1 MNIWISALI
10 LVCAVFIVLGIN
22 SVVSGILRT
31 RRRSAAVSESDAH
44 MFAVP
49 GLGTTMADGGESQEA
64 PPDRK

>member
-22 SVVSGILRT
+22 AVVTGIIRT
-31 RRRSAAVSESDAH
+31 RRRSATVSESDAH

-49 GLGTTMADGGESQEA
+49 GLGTTMADGGQSED
-64 PPDRK
+64 PTPDRK